1 MIEASGLV
9 KIYVEGGRE
18 VKPLDG
24 ADFICRK
31 GEFVLIVGRSGCGKT
46 TLLNIIGGLT
56 RPTSGSVRIA
66 GKDILNLSDT
76 DCSALRSESIGF
88 VFQFP
93 GLLST
98 LTALENVTLPA
109 VIAGKKVNTTER
121 GRELLMRVG
130 LLEKADSRL
139 SHLSGGEL
147 KRTAIA
153 RALMNDPA
161 ILIADEPTADLDLET
176 EQEVM
181 SLLHKINQDGKTIV
195 MVTHSAD
202 LTPFASR
209 VLRMDHG
216 RLIEVEP

>member
-1 MIEASGLV
+1 MIKASRLV
-9 KIYVEGGRE
+9 KIYLDGGRE

-24 ADFICRK
+24 ADFNCRK

-46 TLLNIIGGLT
+46 TLLNIIGGLI

-66 GKDILNLSDT
+66 GKDILNISDT
-76 DCSALRSESIGF
+76 ACAALRSETIGF

-98 LTALENVTLPA
+98 LTALENVMLPS
-109 VIAGKKVNTTER
+109 VIAGKHVNNAER

-130 LLEKADSRL
+130 LLQKANSRP

-181 SLLHKINQDGKTIV
+181 GLLHEINQEGKTIV

-202 LTPFASR
+202 FTPFASR
-209 VLRMDHG
+209 VLRMDQG

>member
-1 MIEASGLV
+1 
-9 KIYVEGGRE
+9 
-18 VKPLDG
+18 
-24 ADFICRK
+24 
-31 GEFVLIVGRSGCGKT
+31 
-46 TLLNIIGGLT
+46 
-56 RPTSGSVRIA
+56 
-66 GKDILNLSDT
+66 
-76 DCSALRSESIGF
+76 

-98 LTALENVTLPA
+98 LTALENVMLPA
-109 VIAGKKVNTTER
+109 VIAGKQVNSAVR

-130 LLEKADSRL
+130 LLEKADSRP

-181 SLLHKINQDGKTIV
+181 GLLHEINQDGKTIV

-209 VLRMDHG
+209 VLRMDQG